1 MKKSR
6 GLFNSGWQDELYFRL
21 ILAKWTEI
29 GSLWIRTVDKYPTE
43 CIVYWTILNRPSQT
57 DLTFHQG
64 QLASSTSS
72 FHFKKHQTVPGALH
86 VYNSMSD
93 QSKHRTGSIGSEG
106 CIKRGPGLLKFFF
119 FVKMTKTLLGLFH
132 KRCWQIW
139 GHTWMHQKMKAT
151 LRFALEKM
159 THLGLL
165 FWSALSFRKML

>member
-119 FVKMTKTLLGLFH
+119 FLLKWQRRYWVSFINDVDRFEVTRECIKKWKPLYGLH
-132 KRCWQIW
+132 
-139 GHTWMHQKMKAT
+139 
-151 LRFALEKM
+151 
-159 THLGLL
+159 
-165 FWSALSFRKML
+165 